1 MLELIESE
9 HADNTSHGI
18 MKNLATSSST
28 GRAENHHEQLEG
40 HGDVL
45 QDFGTPDLRI
55 AAGIHSFPSPPW
67 PTGRILSPPRNQIR
81 K

>member
-18 MKNLATSSST
+18 MKHLAASSST
-28 GRAENHHEQLEG
+28 GCAENHHEQLE
-40 HGDVL
+40 
-45 QDFGTPDLRI
+45 DFGTPDLQI
-55 AAGIHSFPSPPW
+55 AAGIHSFPSPQW
-67 PTGRILSPPRNQIR
+67 STGRSLSPPRNQIR